1 MVTDFS
7 LLMVFGA
14 VVAATLVIV
23 LRWQHDFPRGP
34 VPIIRRPF
42 DNQAHT
48 LTMVGADGRLNPLKY
63 EIFPNYLAALERQR
77 ALSRTGRP
85 CVVTHTDSGEVRVDF
100 ATMFGPFGRIY
111 Y

>member
-7 LLMVFGA
+7 LLIAIG
-14 VVAATLVIV
+14 VVAAATLTVA
-23 LRWQHDFPRGP
+23 LRWQREIPRGP
-34 VPIIRRPF
+34 APIIRRPF

-48 LTMVGADGRLNPLKY
+48 LTMVGSDGRLNPLQY
-63 EIFPNYLAALERQR
+63 EIFPNYLSAVAHQRKLARQGR
-77 ALSRTGRP
+77 A
-85 CVVTHTDSGEVRVDF
+85 CVVTHTESGEVRMDF